1 MTVSFQLIEL
11 PDNEQVASRQVSVPD
26 SGGTIGRSFECTI
39 QLPDFGRTL
48 SRVHAEVLPHPKGG
62 YQIVDRST
70 NGVFVNDILLGK
82 GEAQRLSDG
91 DNVRMGAYTLL
102 FSDMESLFALDM
114 DDVSVSKPV
123 KDERQSDQ
131 DSMSSPF
138 NLDEVLND
146 KNDATLG
153 IEHAL
158 SGQNATNE
166 SVIQKEKETFSADN
180 VLGEDVYGYDPF
192 EDEER
197 WAMEQPQDSDEDLDD
212 IVLIEDSELKN
223 NETMSTPSNRSLA
236 VTESAQVA
244 ALENSISR
252 LNSIIEQQ
260 QRTLSTSVDRESLV
274 ACIES
279 TLDKFLDDLNPE
291 QLEDEFNDYISGWG
305 KKDKKYWSLYKKQ
318 FNRKKERREFY
329 RQFSALLFEELR
341 DKR

>member
-11 PDNEQVASRQVSVPD
+11 PDNEQVASRQVSLPD

-91 DNVRMGAYTLL
+91 DNVRIGAYTLL
-102 FSDMESLFALDM
+102 FSDMESLFALENDE
-114 DDVSVSKPV
+114 VTAPKPV
-123 KDERQSDQ
+123 KDERLSDQ
-131 DSMSSPF
+131 ASPF
-138 NLDEVLND
+138 SLDEVLND

-153 IEHAL
+153 IESTL
-158 SGQNATNE
+158 SGDSGA
-166 SVIQKEKETFSADN
+166 KEGLSKKEDSAFSADN
-180 VLGEDVYGYDPF
+180 VLGEDSYGYDPF
-192 EDEER
+192 EDDER
-197 WAMEQPQDSDEDLDD
+197 WAMEQPQEQDDSVEE
-212 IVLIEDSELKN
+212 IVMIEEA
-223 NETMSTPSNRSLA
+223 EPEMGEATSTLPNRSLA